1 MSTGYLIA
9 IGIGVFCFIMIALLG
24 LLGTLETI
32 DYQNK
37 IARKKNERL

>member
-1 MSTGYLIA
+1 MSTIHLIA
-9 IGIGVFCFIMIALLG
+9 IGLGVFGFVILALLG
-24 LLGTLETI
+24 LLGSLEAI

>member
-1 MSTGYLIA
+1 MSTIYLIA
-9 IGIGVFCFIMIALLG
+9 IGLGVFGFVILALLG
-24 LLGTLETI
+24 LLGSLEAV